1 MQLLVGTARADFVV
15 PNPSLSR
22 EESRMTQQ
30 IVDQNATGV
39 SSELLI
45 EAAGKS
51 DRGRQRERN
60 EDLFLIATFQRS
72 MLVHDADARTADRGW
87 FSGNGTGTLLMV
99 ADGMGGEG
107 DGDIASR
114 IATQTIAGYLL
125 NVMPWVTMERERA
138 GHRFSLPGVRDQL
151 AAAVVEGDSRVRSE
165 AAKPNVS
172 SRMGTTLTLAY
183 IVWPV
188 LYVAHVG
195 DSRCYLHREGKLS
208 QLTTDHT
215 VAQQMK
221 ERGVPEAQLRDE
233 WHHVLWNVIGGDE
246 HSAVPQILKVDLR
259 PADEIFLCTDGLTK
273 HVSDQEVLVA
283 LQAKTPLQQT
293 CQWLVDRA
301 NERGGTDNVTVIIA
315 RPQFH

>member
-1 MQLLVGTARADFVV
+1 MTDVHF
-15 PNPSLSR
+15 PENPMPGASNGLF
-22 EESRMTQQ
+22 
-30 IVDQNATGV
+30 
-39 SSELLI
+39 I
-45 EAAGKS
+45 EASGKS
-51 DRGRQRERN
+51 DRGRQRDRN

-114 IATQTIAGYLL
+114 IAIQTIAGYLL
-125 NVMPWVTMERERA
+125 NVMPWVTMERERS
-138 GHRFSLPGVRDQL
+138 GQGFSLPGLRDQL
-151 AAAVVEGDSRVRSE
+151 AAAVVEGDSRVKSE

-183 IVWPV
+183 VVWPV

-215 VAQQMK
+215 IAQQMK
-221 ERGVPEAQLRDE
+221 ERGVPDAEVREE
-233 WHHVLWNVIGGDE
+233 WQHVLWNVIGGSE
-246 HSAVPQILKVDLR
+246 QTPTPQILKVDLH
-259 PADEIFLCTDGLTK
+259 PADELFLCTDGLTK
-273 HVSDQEVLVA
+273 HVTDLEILLA
-283 LQAKTPLQQT
+283 LQSRSTAQQT
-293 CQWLVDRA
+293 CQWLIDRA
-301 NERGGTDNVTVIIA
+301 NERGGSDNVTVIVA

>member
-1 MQLLVGTARADFVV
+1 MSDVQFSENQV
-15 PNPSLSR
+15 P
-22 EESRMTQQ
+22 
-30 IVDQNATGV
+30 
-39 SSELLI
+39 SSSNGLLI
-45 EAAGKS
+45 EASGRS
-51 DRGRQRERN
+51 DRGRQRDRN
-60 EDLFLIATFQRS
+60 EDLFLVATFQRS

-87 FSGNGTGTLLMV
+87 FAGTGIGTLLMV

-114 IATQTIAGYLL
+114 IAVQTIAGYIL

-138 GHRFSLPGVRDQL
+138 GQSMSLPGLRDQL
-151 AAAVVEGDSRVRSE
+151 AAAVTEGDSRVKSE

-183 IVWPV
+183 VMWPV

-195 DSRCYLHREGKLS
+195 DSRCYLHREGKLQ

-221 ERGVPEAQLRDE
+221 ERGVPEAQVREE
-233 WHHVLWNVIGGDE
+233 WHHVLWNVLGGTE
-246 HSAVPQILKVDLR
+246 QVAIPQILKVDLR
-259 PADEIFLCTDGLTK
+259 PADELLLCTDGLTK
-273 HVSDQEVLVA
+273 HVSDLEILLA
-283 LQAKTPLQQT
+283 LQSRSTTQQT
-293 CQWLVDRA
+293 CQWLIDRA
-301 NERGGTDNVTVIIA
+301 NERGGSDNITVIVA